1 MNVYYKSRLG
11 LACLDNVPLDLLL
24 INVTCQVIPSYV
36 PMAQHQRVAHIVVL
50 VFVTTLTL
58 RNFNFLPRRTGKKL
72 YANFKRVAYHEW
84 IRTIDCT
91 KRVTKFWHDITTEF
105 LLFPWQSRFRGKFF
119 KQIFIFKEIEF
130 GGRRVNA
137 EFQRGFS
144 F

>member
-11 LACLDNVPLDLLL
+11 LACLDNVSLDLLL

-91 KRVTKFWHDITTEF
+91 KRVTKF
-105 LLFPWQSRFRGKFF
+105 
-119 KQIFIFKEIEF
+119 
-130 GGRRVNA
+130 
-137 EFQRGFS
+137 
-144 F
+144 